1 MNYSSGWTHRFHR
14 WLINAEN
21 FEREWRK
28 RNERNFAFYDGD
40 QWSEEEKYALERR
53 GQQPTQLNMIRPTVD
68 LLLSIESEKRADIQV
83 LGRNADDM
91 EVGDI
96 LTSLLKQVRD
106 QSNADFYESKAFREA
121 IIGGRGWLYADIGDK
136 KSLGNGDSE
145 NGQIYIRYVPW
156 EEVLID
162 PYHRLPDGTDA
173 RFIIRKQWVD
183 RDVLKKKYPKKADD
197 ITLAFNDDYHG
208 VEYHAQID
216 SPDRA
221 VYDYYDVLSGRV
233 MICHCWYK
241 DAKGKVRY
249 VLFSQDIF
257 LEGDAEDD
265 SKNETPAEVDC
276 YPLVPFTAF
285 TRQNGVPQGLVEHI
299 IDYQV
304 QINKLNSKYLW
315 DLSCNRLIIESDA
328 LETSI
333 NDIEDAALEWSRPNG
348 VIVARSGGLNKIR
361 SEENLNELQ
370 YLDSHLQ
377 MLLGLMQRT
386 SGVNDSMMGLSSTNE
401 RSATQ
406 QSNRIL
412 QGSSMQTQLLENMH
426 FAKLAINKVILQLIA
441 KHYTKGFA
449 VRILQPNQTYK
460 FEGLNQDVVNEYG
473 EVITRLRDIK
483 DILRF
488 DVILTRVSPF
498 SSLRERQLAMF
509 TEAAKSGVF
518 PPEIVGRVM
527 LNFMDIPHKQD
538 IIAQMDSLYQQQ
550 AQLANAQ
557 KLAELDATVAGM
569 QGGEMM

>member
-121 IIGGRGWLYADIGDK
+121 IIGGRGWLYADIGTR
-136 KSLGNGDSE
+136 KSLGNAESE

-183 RDVLKKKYPKKADD
+183 RDVLKKKYPNKADD
-197 ITLAFNDDYHG
+197 ITLSFNDDYHG
-208 VEYHAQID
+208 VEYHAQMD

-257 LEGDAEDD
+257 LEGNAEDD
-265 SKNETPAEVDC
+265 SKNETPAEIDC

-285 TRQNGVPQGLVEHI
+285 TRQTGVPQGLVEHI

-348 VIVARSGGLNKIR
+348 VVVTRSGGLNKIR

-377 MLLGLMQRT
+377 MLLSLMQRT

-473 EVITRLRDIK
+473 EVIARLRDIK

-488 DVILTRVSPF
+488 DVILTRVAPF
-498 SSLRERQLAMF
+498 SSIRERQLAMF
-509 TEAAKSGVF
+509 TELAKSGVV
-518 PPEIVGRVM
+518 PPEIVGRVT
-527 LNFMDIPHKQD
+527 LNLMDIPHKQD

-569 QGGEMM
+569 QQSEMV